1 MRPLPDLAHWLSLVS
16 AAALVV
22 AAWVSAP
29 AAAWSGK
36 PVRFI
41 VPAPPGGSADAAA
54 RAIGEQVSKSIGQ
67 PVIVENKPGGSGAVA
82 VHALLG
88 AAPDGR
94 TLLVGSQN
102 VLTEVP
108 LVLKLSFDP
117 QKDLKPV
124 AEVARSSLVMV
135 AYRGLKADSLAQVI
149 AHAKANPGK
158 MSYASYSPG
167 TVSHYAGLVLN
178 RAAAIDL
185 VHVPYKGS
193 PLALQDVLGGRVP
206 LMFDGMATSLPL
218 IRAGKLK
225 AIAVASRERSKLL
238 PEVPTFRELGYAE
251 IEFGNWIGA
260 IAPARMDS
268 GLAAAINAGIVKA
281 ASTPT
286 ARERLAALGFEPAPA
301 SLPEELER
309 SVRADRSRNAAIVK
323 AFNITFD

>member
-1 MRPLPDLAHWLSLVS
+1 M
-16 AAALVV
+16 
-22 AAWVSAP
+22 
-29 AAAWSGK
+29 
-36 PVRFI
+36 
-41 VPAPPGGSADAAA
+41 
-54 RAIGEQVSKSIGQ
+54 SKSIGQ

-193 PLALQDVLGGRVP
+193 PLALQDVLGGQLP

-218 IRAGKLK
+218 IRAGKLR
-225 AIAVASRERSKLL
+225 ALCTTGREKFVLL
-238 PEVPTFRELGYAE
+238 PDYPTC
-251 IEFGNWIGA
+251 
-260 IAPARMDS
+260 
-268 GLAAAINAGIVKA
+268 AAAVPGLVALNWWGVMVPAGTPKAVVDKFQADMVKVMRDDVVKSKFADLGVEAVYGNSAQFAAFIRQETDKYAKLIKEAGIK
-281 ASTPT
+281 
-286 ARERLAALGFEPAPA
+286 G
-301 SLPEELER
+301 
-309 SVRADRSRNAAIVK
+309 N
-323 AFNITFD
+323 

>member
-1 MRPLPDLAHWLSLVS
+1 MRPLPDLGPWLSLVS
-16 AAALVV
+16 AAARVV

-29 AAAWSGK
+29 AAAWSDR
-36 PVRFI
+36 PVKFV
-41 VPAPPGGSADAAA
+41 VPSPPGGTADVVA
-54 RAIGEQVSKSIGQ
+54 RVVGEQVSKSIAQ

-94 TLLVGSQN
+94 TLFVGSQN

-108 LVLKLSFDP
+108 LVLRLSFDP

-124 AEVARSSLVMV
+124 AEMARSGLVMV
-135 AYRGLKADSLAQVI
+135 AYRGLKADSLADVI
-149 AHAKANPGK
+149 ADAKANPGK
-158 MSYASYSPG
+158 VSYASYSAG

-178 RAAAIDL
+178 RATGIDL

-193 PLALQDVLGGRVP
+193 PPALQEVLGGQVP

-225 AIAVASRERSKLL
+225 AIALASRERSRLL
-238 PEVPTFRELGYAE
+238 PEVPTFRELGHAE

-281 ASTPT
+281 ASTP
-286 ARERLAALGFEPAPA
+286 AVRERLAALGFEPAAA
-301 SLPEELER
+301 SLPGELER
-309 SVRADRSRNAAIVK
+309 SLQADRSRNAAIVK